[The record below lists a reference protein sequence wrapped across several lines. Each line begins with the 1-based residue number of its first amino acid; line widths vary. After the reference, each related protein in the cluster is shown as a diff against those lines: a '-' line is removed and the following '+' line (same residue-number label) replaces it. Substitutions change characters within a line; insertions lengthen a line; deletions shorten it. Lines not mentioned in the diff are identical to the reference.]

1 MTLPLLFLA
10 IDVVAVFSMALVGV
24 RVLVSRPRDFNT
36 RIYALIALDSVCY
49 VVLARQD
56 YAYWIPPEFQIH
68 VGAVAP
74 LLDAGRNLTPGLFML
89 LCHSLFQ
96 DEAKVPRALL
106 GAFAVQV
113 LLEQPLQLLFPS
125 AVPGNHFV
133 FETLPALLQLV
144 LSGFALYWV
153 LRGWQAD
160 LIEPRRRMRWVY
172 LAFVGFFLF
181 VSVLLLRLLVP
192 DDLILHY
199 YTNET
204 LTAILAVLGTVL
216 LFTLSGTDTSNFLI
230 PYWTAPDLAEPAA
243 ARPPDADLERLERAF
258 RNDHIYREGGLSVGS
273 LAAKLNLPEYRVRKL
288 IHEKLGHRN
297 FNALLHEYRLAEACA
312 MLADPNKNHLPIL
325 TIALTV
331 GYQSINPFN
340 RAFKERKGITPSSF
354 RAQAFRAQAAQA
366 QRVSESA
373 R

>member
-1 MTLPLLFLA
+1 MALPLLFFA
-10 IDVVAVFSMALVGV
+10 IDVVAIFSAALVGI
-24 RVLVSRPRDFNT
+24 RVLVSRPRDFNAQ
-36 RIYALIALDSVCY
+36 IYALIALDTVCY

-68 VGAVAP
+68 LGAAAP
-74 LLDAGRNLTPGLFML
+74 LLDVGRNLTPGLFML

-96 DEAKVPRALL
+96 DDAKVPRVLL
-106 GAFAVQV
+106 FAFAVQV

-125 AVPGNHFV
+125 VVPNNHFI

-144 LSGFALYWV
+144 LSGFALYWT
-153 LRGWQAD
+153 LRGWQSD
-160 LIEPRRRMRWVY
+160 LIEPRRRLRWVY
-172 LAFVGFFLF
+172 IVFVGFFLF
-181 VSVLLLRLLVP
+181 VSVLLLRLLLP

-204 LTAILAVLGTVL
+204 LTAILGVLATVM
-216 LFTLSGTDTSNFLI
+216 LFVLSGTDSARFLI
-230 PYWTAPDLAEPAA
+230 PYWTAPEPPEPLAVQP
-243 ARPPDADLERLERAF
+243 RNADLERLERAF

-297 FNALLHEYRLAEACA
+297 FNTLLHEYRLAEART
-312 MLADPNKNHLPIL
+312 MLADPSRNHLPIL

-340 RAFKERKGITPSSF
+340 RAFKEDKGITPS
-354 RAQAFRAQAAQA
+354 AFRTQS
-366 QRVSESA
+366 QREKNITDN
-373 R
+373 